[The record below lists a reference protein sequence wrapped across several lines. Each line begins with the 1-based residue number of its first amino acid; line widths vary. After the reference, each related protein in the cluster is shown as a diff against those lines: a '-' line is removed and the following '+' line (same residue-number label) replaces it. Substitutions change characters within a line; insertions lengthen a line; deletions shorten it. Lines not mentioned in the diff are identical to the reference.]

1 MSCARARACVCV
13 CVCVFVRVSL
23 CMCTNVCV
31 CVIVCCIYVSMQK
44 CVYVFST
51 PTMDNPSDTCVKN
64 MYSYNDLNTYLNKL
78 IRVP

>member
-1 MSCARARACVCV
+1 MSSYARARVCV
-13 CVCVFVRVSL
+13 CSCVLVH
-23 CMCTNVCV
+23 VCV

-51 PTMDNPSDTCVKN
+51 PTMDNPSDACVKN
-64 MYSYNDLNTYLNKL
+64 MCSCNDLNTYLNKL